1 MQAASHHY
9 DLLRQQLKA
18 RRKELH
24 LTQEQLAEVMG
35 VSTGAVHKW
44 EAAMSVPELDMILK
58 LADFFEISV
67 DVLVGYKVKDNTFNS
82 MVDRIATLA
91 KVKDP
96 EALTEMEKALKK
108 YPNSFWLVHYCASLY
123 SFFVPGCFSVMVRR
137 L

>member
-1 MQAASHHY
+1 MEISLSENIKKY
-9 DLLRQQLKA
+9 
-18 RRKELH
+18 RKQNR

-44 EAAMSVPELDMILK
+44 ESAMSVPELDMILK
-58 LADFFEISV
+58 LADFFDLSV
-67 DVLVGYKVKDNTFNS
+67 DVLVGYEVKNNTLDA
-82 MVDRIATLA
+82 MLKRIGVLA

-123 SFFVPGCFSVMVRR
+123 SFFGVGNKNTAVSRR
-137 L
+137 ALEL